1 VAHRVNFDPC
11 HRRGH
16 DRLPASHAGWQQG
29 EDIMEI
35 SRILWPTD
43 FSENA
48 AKALPLVTEL
58 TQKFGAEIHI
68 LYVMKDYPAFG
79 ASYGQFDPD
88 ELKKMQEWEKQTAE
102 SRLSEICEQFLNE
115 CPLYIRH
122 IAIGEPAK
130 EILKI
135 IASQKIDM
143 VVMTNK
149 GSEGH
154 FDFGSVA
161 ERVLKCTTV
170 PVVMVPA

>member
-1 VAHRVNFDPC
+1 
-11 HRRGH
+11 
-16 DRLPASHAGWQQG
+16 
-29 EDIMEI
+29 MEI

-43 FSENA
+43 FSANA

-58 TQKFGAEIHI
+58 TRKFGAEIHI

-79 ASYGQFDPD
+79 AYYGQFDPD

-102 SRLSEICEQFLNE
+102 SRLNEICDKFLNE

-122 IAIGEPAK
+122 IAVGEPAK
-130 EILKI
+130 EILKV
-135 IASQKIDM
+135 IAGQKIDL

-170 PVVMVPA
+170 PVVTVPA

>member
-1 VAHRVNFDPC
+1 MGIN
-11 HRRGH
+11 
-16 DRLPASHAGWQQG
+16 S
-29 EDIMEI
+29 
-35 SRILWPTD
+35 ILWPTD

-48 AKALPLVTEL
+48 GKALPLVTEL
-58 TQKFGAEIHI
+58 AQKFGAEIHI

-102 SRLSEICEQFLNE
+102 SRLSEICDKFLNE

-122 IAIGEPAK
+122 IAVGEPAK

-135 IASQKIDM
+135 IAQEKIDI
-143 VVMTNK
+143 VVMANR

-154 FDFGSVA
+154 FNFGSVA

-170 PVVMVPA
+170 PVFMIPV

>member
-1 VAHRVNFDPC
+1 
-11 HRRGH
+11 
-16 DRLPASHAGWQQG
+16 
-29 EDIMEI
+29 MEI

-58 TQKFGAEIHI
+58 AQKFGAEINI

-79 ASYGQFDPD
+79 ASYGQFDP
-88 ELKKMQEWEKQTAE
+88 EEWKKMQEWEKQTAE
-102 SRLSEICEQFLNE
+102 SRLTEICDKFLNE
-115 CPLYIRH
+115 CPLYVRH
-122 IAIGEPAK
+122 IAVGEPGK

-135 IASQKIDM
+135 IADRKINII
-143 VVMTNK
+143 VMANR

-154 FDFGSVA
+154 FNFGSVA

-170 PVVMVPA
+170 PVVMIPV

>member
-1 VAHRVNFDPC
+1 MGIN
-11 HRRGH
+11 
-16 DRLPASHAGWQQG
+16 
-29 EDIMEI
+29 
-35 SRILWPTD
+35 RILWPTD

-48 AKALPLVTEL
+48 GKALSLVTEL
-58 TQKFGAEIHI
+58 AQKFGAEIHI

-102 SRLSEICEQFLNE
+102 SRLSEICDKFLNE

-122 IAIGEPAK
+122 IAVGEPAK

-135 IASQKIDM
+135 ITQQQIDI
-143 VVMTNK
+143 VVMANR

-154 FDFGSVA
+154 FNFGSVA

-170 PVVMVPA
+170 PVIMIPV